1 MSDELVPGSTPKRVM
16 IVMAHPDD
24 AEFGCSGTVAK
35 WTAEGSEAIFVL
47 GTSGD
52 KGSDDPE
59 MNSET
64 LVETREREQRAAA
77 KVLGANTV
85 EFLRFRDAELIPG
98 LELRLAITRVI
109 RQYKPDALI
118 CQDPTNRWE
127 GQEYIQHPDHLA
139 MGEATLAA
147 VFPSARDRLTFPQ
160 LLQEGLEPHK
170 VAQVYVAGARDP
182 DVWIDITGS
191 FDTKLKALGE
201 HKSQMGDWDFE
212 PMLRRWAQDTAAEA
226 RFRRY
231 PGADDMQL
239 AEAYKYFHLR

>member
-1 MSDELVPGSTPKRVM
+1 MSDELIPGAVPGKVM

-24 AEFGCSGTVAK
+24 AEFGCAGTVAK
-35 WTAEGSEAIFVL
+35 WTAAGSEAVFVL

-59 MNSET
+59 MNSSM
-64 LVETREREQRAAA
+64 LIETREQEQRAAA
-77 KVLGANTV
+77 AVLGAKTV
-85 EFLRFRDAELIPG
+85 EFLKFRDAELIPD
-98 LELRLAITRVI
+98 LKLRLAITRMV
-109 RQYKPDALI
+109 RKHKPDALI

-160 LLQEGLEPHK
+160 LMDEGFEPHK
-170 VAQVYVAGARDP
+170 VVQIYLAGARDP
-182 DVWIDITGS
+182 DVWIDISES
-191 FDTKLKALGE
+191 FDTKLRALGE

-212 PMLRRWAQDTAAEA
+212 PTLRRWAQDTAAEA
-226 RFRRY
+226 RANRY

-239 AEAYKYFHLR
+239 AEAFKYFRLR